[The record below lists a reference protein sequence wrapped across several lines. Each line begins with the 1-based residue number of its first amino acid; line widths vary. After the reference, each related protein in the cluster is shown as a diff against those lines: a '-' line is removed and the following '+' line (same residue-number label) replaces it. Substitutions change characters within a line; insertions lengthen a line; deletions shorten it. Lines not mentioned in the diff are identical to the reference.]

1 MSAPNKLLPGYPP
14 WKQKGCPWGTQEPE
28 SPEVP
33 EEVPEEARTE
43 AQMEVRREALK
54 EVQKGDRTEGQE
66 GLKGDRT
73 VRDT

>member
-1 MSAPNKLLPGYPP
+1 
-14 WKQKGCPWGTQEPE
+14 
-28 SPEVP
+28 
-33 EEVPEEARTE
+33 
-43 AQMEVRREALK
+43 MEVRREALK